1 MFLWILI
8 CLFLF
13 ILMMQIFSKQNEG
26 FGFKRITRSVS
37 KTASKVGSAVGKVA
51 MMGLPASAR
60 RVLKNMKK
68 IKPALASFMKKT
80 ADIVPIP
87 VPMAVPLAAK
97 KCKP

>member
-1 MFLWILI
+1 
-8 CLFLF
+8 
-13 ILMMQIFSKQNEG
+13 
-26 FGFKRITRSVS
+26 
-37 KTASKVGSAVGKVA
+37 
-51 MMGLPASAR
+51 
-60 RVLKNMKK
+60 MKK